1 MAQKIKLIG
10 FDVNGTIFDDN
21 QPFIKAINGIFIK
34 FDKPELP
41 VDILRQKFGQ
51 PWTTIYRGAGITE
64 QIASENKLYEIYN
77 QIYVDEIAR
86 HPIKPFDGLRETLE
100 WLTRKGVKLVIV
112 SSQYNE
118 ITIPLLEKYNLKDF
132 FQRIMG
138 LDYPKVDAMK
148 WLTEE
153 FKISSREMGYC
164 GDQEGDILAAKAG
177 GCVSFAFARGLH
189 FRERLVRAKPDFMID
204 DYADFR
210 KLDIF

>member
-1 MAQKIKLIG
+1 MAKKIKLIS

-21 QPFIKAINGIFIK
+21 EPFIKAINGIFTK
-34 FDKPELP
+34 FNKPQLP

-51 PWTTIYRGAGITE
+51 PWTTIYREAGLTE
-64 QIASENKLYEIYN
+64 QIVDDDELYKIYN

-100 WLTRKGVKLVIV
+100 WLTQKGVKLTII

-138 LDYPKVDAMK
+138 IDYPKVDAFK

-153 FKISSREMGYC
+153 FKILAPELGYC

-177 GCVSFAFARGLH
+177 NCTSFAFTRGFH
-189 FRERLVRAKPDFMID
+189 FRERLVKAQPDFIID

>member
-10 FDVNGTIFDDN
+10 LDVNGTIFNDN
-21 QPFIKAINGIFIK
+21 RPFIKAINGIFTK

-41 VDILRQKFGQ
+41 IDVLRQKFGQ
-51 PWTTIYRGAGITE
+51 PWTTIYRDAGITE
-64 QIASENKLYEIYN
+64 QMADDNKFYKIYN
-77 QIYVDEIAR
+77 QIYVDEITR

-100 WLTRKGVKLVIV
+100 WFNQKGVKLAII

-138 LDYPKVDAMK
+138 IDYPKADAMK

-153 FKISSREMGYC
+153 FKILPQEMGYC

-177 GCVSFAFARGLH
+177 HCVSFAFTRGIH
-189 FRERLVRAKPDFMID
+189 FRERLVKAKPDFMID
-204 DYADFR
+204 DYSDFR
-210 KLDIF
+210 KLNIF